1 MRMSS
6 RIIAG
11 KTIDEWK
18 KDHPLIDRLMSLE
31 PVWWCNPMY
40 DRYEAAAPG
49 LPLSEA
55 DIAEAEARMN
65 RFAPLIAR
73 MFPETA
79 ENRGMIESP
88 LVEIPRMRQELETV
102 YGQSLEGNLLAK
114 CDSQLPISGSI
125 KARGGIYEVLKHAE
139 DLALRH
145 RRLTLEDDYGIL
157 AEDQFRSFFSEYGIA
172 VGSTGNLGLSIGI
185 IGARLGFKVV
195 VHMSADAKQWKKDL
209 LAAKGVTVIEY
220 ESDYSRAVA
229 AGRKQAEADPR
240 MHFIDDENSTDLF
253 LGYAVA
259 AYRLRRQLAE
269 MRVTVDA
276 DHPLFVYLPSGIGGG
291 PGGITFG
298 LKTVFKD
305 HVHCW
310 FAEPVHSPCMLLGL
324 MTQRHD
330 QIRVQDFGID
340 NRTAADGLAVGTP
353 SGLVGR
359 TLNRLISGV
368 YTIHDEDLFL
378 LVHLLADS
386 ENIAAEPSAVAELTG
401 PIRLFAEAQGRRY
414 LDMHGLH
421 SRMARATHIVWV
433 TGGSMV
439 PPAVMQ
445 QDKEKGL
452 KILQKMVT
460 SG

>member
-1 MRMSS
+1 MNSQLV
-6 RIIAG
+6 AG

-18 KDHPLIDRLMSLE
+18 KDLPLIERLMSLE
-31 PVWWCNPMY
+31 SVWWRNPLY
-40 DRYEAAAPG
+40 DRYEAAAPD
-49 LPLSEA
+49 LPLSAA
-55 DIAEAEARMN
+55 DIADAEARLN

-73 MFPETA
+73 LFPETA
-79 ENRGMIESP
+79 ENRGIIESP
-88 LVEIPRMRQELETV
+88 LVEIPRMRQQLERV
-102 YGQSLEGNLLAK
+102 YGQTIEGRLLAK
-114 CDSQLPISGSI
+114 CDSLLPISGSI

-139 DLALRH
+139 SLALEH
-145 RRLTLEDDYGIL
+145 RRITLEDDYGVL
-157 AEDQFRSFFSEYGIA
+157 AEGNFRSFFSGYGIA

-185 IGARLGFKVV
+185 MGARLGFRVV

-209 LAAKGVTVIEY
+209 LAANGVTVIQY

-259 AYRLRRQLAE
+259 ALRLKRQLTE
-269 MRVTVDA
+269 MRIPVDG
-276 DHPLFVYLPSGIGGG
+276 DHPLLVYLPCGVGGG

-310 FAEPVHSPCMLLGL
+310 FAEPVRSPCMLLGL

-330 QIRVQDFGID
+330 QIRVQEFGID

-353 SGLVGR
+353 SGFVGR
-359 TLNRLISGV
+359 ALNRLISGV
-368 YTIHDEDLFL
+368 YTVPDEELFL
-378 LVHLLADS
+378 LLYLLADS
-386 ENIAAEPSAVAELTG
+386 ENLAAEPSAAAGLAG
-401 PIRLFAEAQGRRY
+401 PIRLFSEADGRRY
-414 LDMHGLH
+414 PEVHRL
-421 SRMARATHIVWV
+421 RRKMARASHVVWV

-439 PPAVMQ
+439 PSAVMA
-445 QDKEKGL
+445 QDQEEGL
-452 KILQKMVT
+452 KILRKRGN